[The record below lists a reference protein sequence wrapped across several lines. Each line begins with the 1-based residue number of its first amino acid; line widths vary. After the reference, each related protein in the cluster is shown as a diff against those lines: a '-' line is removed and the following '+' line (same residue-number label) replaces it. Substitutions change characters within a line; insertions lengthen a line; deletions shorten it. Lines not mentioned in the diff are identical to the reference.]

1 MELDLFSIGIKLF
14 ENEILLDKLFFPPIF
29 QYVCKSMMWRL
40 DGVLVLPAAG
50 AGGVLAPGLRPA
62 AAPHQLG
69 RTDRRG
75 AAGWGRRQVDAIF
88 PANLQ
93 IFSTVQAPHVR
104 VGDDEQLQP
113 GALAQQQQGGPRHL
127 RPGARWG

>member
-1 MELDLFSIGIKLF
+1 M
-14 ENEILLDKLFFPPIF
+14 
-29 QYVCKSMMWRL
+29 
-40 DGVLVLPAAG
+40 LPAAG

-75 AAGWGRRQVDAIF
+75 AAGRGRRQVDEIF

-93 IFSTVQAPHVR
+93 IFSHCLLQAPHVR